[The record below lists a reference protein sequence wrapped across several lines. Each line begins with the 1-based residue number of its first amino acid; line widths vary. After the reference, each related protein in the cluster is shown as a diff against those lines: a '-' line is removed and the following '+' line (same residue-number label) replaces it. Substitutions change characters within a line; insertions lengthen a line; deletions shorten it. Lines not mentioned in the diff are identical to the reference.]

1 MQQTHLEL
9 AAAIANKSGRRE
21 LRAEGHQNRASAGA
35 NTNSEEARW
44 LAAKAFQ
51 DPGYRGE
58 VFDKGS
64 GGRGA
69 TAAAPIT
76 FLRLAAALRLGS
88 GSGGPIPAHSGG
100 PRKRCAT
107 LVRGI

>member
-1 MQQTHLEL
+1 MQKQGRAAHNFLEK
-9 AAAIANKSGRRE
+9 NK
-21 LRAEGHQNRASAGA
+21 
-35 NTNSEEARW
+35 NSEEARW

-51 DPGYRGE
+51 NHGYRGV
-58 VFDKGS
+58 VFAIGS
-64 GGRGA
+64 RGWGA
-69 TAAAPIT
+69 TAAAPIE